1 MTTIA
6 CSLTAADY
14 RRRTAD
20 IGELV
25 GTALRPAE
33 PVENGLRLAFEH
45 TGGNHR
51 RLRELVAA
59 EAECCSFLTFDLRR
73 HGDELH
79 LEVTGPAEAQ
89 PVIAEVF
96 ASDLAAVPRV

>member
-14 RRRTAD
+14 RRRTD
-20 IGELV
+20 QIGELAAV
-25 GTALRPAE
+25 SLRPAE
-33 PVENGLRLAFEH
+33 AIRNGLRLAFAH

-51 RLRELVAA
+51 RLRDLVAA

-73 HGDELH
+73 EVDELW

-89 PVIAEVF
+89 PVIEDVF
-96 ASDLAAVPRV
+96 AVR